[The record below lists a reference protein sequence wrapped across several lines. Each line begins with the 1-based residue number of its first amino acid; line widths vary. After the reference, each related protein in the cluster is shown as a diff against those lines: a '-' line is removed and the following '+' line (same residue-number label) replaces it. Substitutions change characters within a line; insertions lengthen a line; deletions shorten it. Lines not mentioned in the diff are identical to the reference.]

1 MHDYQMGLAESRF
14 ADMVWEHEPVTA
26 AELARMGAEQLQ
38 WKKTTCYTVL
48 KRLCDKGIFYNEG
61 GTVHSLL
68 SRAEFYGKK
77 SEQFVEESFQGS
89 LPSFLAA
96 FTSQKRL
103 TPEDIA
109 QLRRMI
115 EQYEED

>member
-14 ADMVWEHEPVTA
+14 ADMIWEQEPTTA
-26 AELARMGAEQLQ
+26 AELAKLGAEQLQ

-48 KRLCDKGIFYNEG
+48 KRLCDKGIFRNEG
-61 GTVHSLL
+61 GAVSSVL

-96 FTSQKRL
+96 FSSQKRL
-103 TPEDIA
+103 SAEDVA

-115 EQYEED
+115 EEFEED

>member
-1 MHDYQMGLAESRF
+1 MHDYQMGLGESHF
-14 ADMVWEHEPVTA
+14 ADLIWAREPVTA
-26 AELARMGAEQLQ
+26 AELAKLGAEEFQ

-48 KRLCDKGIFYNEG
+48 KRLCDKGIFRNDG
-61 GTVHSLL
+61 GTVTSLL
-68 SRAEFYGKK
+68 SREEFYGKK

-115 EQYEED
+115 EEYGED